1 MSDHYTLIT
10 GASGGIGLALAE
22 QFAKNKHPLILV
34 ARSGDKLQEIAIR
47 FEKEFHIPVAPITLD
62 LTEPGAPE
70 TLYNSTVAQGMVVQ
84 TLINNAGYATYGPF
98 HHIDLKSQLNMLD
111 LNMRV
116 LTVISHRFIPHLL
129 VQALPRLVNV
139 ASTAGFMPGP
149 TMATYYASKAY
160 VLSLSEALAEEYR
173 TTPLAVCCL
182 CPGITETGFQ
192 QRANMGRARLIQGK
206 MMTAEQVASYAY
218 TGIQHGDPVIIPGFM
233 NKLAS
238 WFPRFLPRNVVSRF
252 VAGANEQA

>member
-47 FEKEFHIPVAPITLD
+47 FEREYHIPVAPITLD
-62 LTEPGAPE
+62 LTESGAPE
-70 TLYNSTVAQGMVVQ
+70 MLYNSTVAQGMVVQ

-98 HHIDLKSQLNMLD
+98 HHIDLKSQLNMMD

-116 LTVISHRFIPHLL
+116 LTEVSHRFIPHLL

-173 TTPLAVCCL
+173 TSPLAVCCL
-182 CPGITETGFQ
+182 CPGTTDTDFAK
-192 QRANMGRARLIQGK
+192 RANVGRARLFQGK
-206 MMTAEQVASYAY
+206 LMTAEQVAAYAY
-218 TGIQHGDPVIIPGFM
+218 IGIQHGDPVIVPGFM
-233 NKLAS
+233 NKLAT
-238 WFPRFLPRNVVSRF
+238 WFPRFLPRNVVSRII
-252 VAGANEQA
+252 AGANEQA